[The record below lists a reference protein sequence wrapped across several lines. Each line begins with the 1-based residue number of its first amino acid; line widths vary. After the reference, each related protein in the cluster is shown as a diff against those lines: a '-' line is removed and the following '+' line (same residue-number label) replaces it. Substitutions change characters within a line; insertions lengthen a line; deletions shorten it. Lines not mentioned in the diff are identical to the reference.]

1 MRGLPFAL
9 LSGLRAAMCRKMAA
23 ISVMGA
29 RRSCK
34 TVWVQLEGVRTGLR
48 LSSSQMLGLAWSH
61 CTRSEPQRDGLRA
74 VSCFA
79 VISLWLYHYRLAWL
93 ASSTSASAC
102 LASRASASA
111 TSSLHRRQPIFDGYD
126 TRLGLLYRYRSVL
139 QLPMGFVDD
148 FTLRAISSFNSP
160 ASRL

>member
-9 LSGLRAAMCRKMAA
+9 LSVLRADMCRKMAA
-23 ISVMGA
+23 ISVMGE

-34 TVWVQLEGVRTGLR
+34 TVWVQLQGVRPGLR

-61 CTRSEPQRDGLRA
+61 CTGSEPQRDGLRA

-93 ASSTSASAC
+93 C
-102 LASRASASA
+102 D
-111 TSSLHRRQPIFDGYD
+111 HRVCPIRNMPEGGDRRKYIICEKKSD
-126 TRLGLLYRYRSVL
+126 PR
-139 QLPMGFVDD
+139 
-148 FTLRAISSFNSP
+148 
-160 ASRL
+160 